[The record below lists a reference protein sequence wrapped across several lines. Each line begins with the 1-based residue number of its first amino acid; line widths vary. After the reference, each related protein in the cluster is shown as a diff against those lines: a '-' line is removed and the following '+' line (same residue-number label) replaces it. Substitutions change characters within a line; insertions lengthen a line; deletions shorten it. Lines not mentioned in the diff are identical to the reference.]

1 MEEKILA
8 VAAGHE
14 ITEGELNCLISNYP
28 PEQQIYMSSPQ
39 ARQEALEQLI
49 AFHLFHRMAVEEKI
63 TESQEY
69 ADMVEKIKVE
79 LASHMAATSVVEGIQ
94 VSEEEERDYYE
105 ANLSQFE
112 EGAQVRARHIL
123 VDSKEQ
129 AEQVAAEITDGLA
142 FEEAAQKYSTCPSK
156 DKGGDLGYFSQGQM
170 VPEFEKA
177 AFAGEPGK
185 IIGPIETQFGHHLIL
200 VEDKKQASQHPFG
213 QVQAQIHQQLV
224 TARQQAAYQAKVEEL
239 SAAYGVERKDF

>member
-1 MEEKILA
+1 MEEKVLA
-8 VAAGHE
+8 IAAGHE
-14 ITEGELNCLISNYP
+14 ITEGELNRLISNYP

-49 AFHLFHRMAVEEKI
+49 AFHLFHRMAIEEKI

-94 VSEEEERDYYE
+94 VSEEEERAYYE

-129 AEQVAAEITDGLA
+129 AEQVLDQLGIPMSSAVGMFLRQVVLHQGIPFEIKLQKKAPPAYDSLTKDQFDAEIGKGMEDVREGRV
-142 FEEAAQKYSTCPSK
+142 YSA
-156 DKGGDLGYFSQGQM
+156 D
-170 VPEFEKA
+170 A
-177 AFAGEPGK
+177 
-185 IIGPIETQFGHHLIL
+185 
-200 VEDKKQASQHPFG
+200 
-213 QVQAQIHQQLV
+213 
-224 TARQQAAYQAKVEEL
+224 VEEEMRRD
-239 SAAYGVERKDF
+239 YGI

>member
-1 MEEKILA
+1 M
-8 VAAGHE
+8 
-14 ITEGELNCLISNYP
+14 
-28 PEQQIYMSSPQ
+28 
-39 ARQEALEQLI
+39 
-49 AFHLFHRMAVEEKI
+49 
-63 TESQEY
+63 
-69 ADMVEKIKVE
+69 
-79 LASHMAATSVVEGIQ
+79 
-94 VSEEEERDYYE
+94 
-105 ANLSQFE
+105 
-112 EGAQVRARHIL
+112 
-123 VDSKEQ
+123 
-129 AEQVAAEITDGLA
+129 AAEITDGLA